1 MRSSRCTGR
10 RDRPRRL
17 QRRYAGQCPAALAPL
32 VAVRLAAV
40 SLLCAAGCAAL
51 PARAGESA
59 ARAPA
64 AIAAIADALADDPQA
79 VLRKALETLAR
90 DEHTLAPRERLD
102 AALRLAVAGG
112 ILDQFSH
119 TKRGLELG
127 LPLAEQLKDEDAQC
141 LLRLES
147 AKAAGADGGEQAAIA
162 PLRGAIAQAEA
173 AGKGWC
179 VAVTRQALGR
189 VYSHTGRPAESIAEL
204 LHVHQFHQQ
213 QADKAGIAGVLTDL
227 TGVYRG
233 QDDSPEALQRA
244 VQAGEAALALLDPA
258 RQRHLAATANHRLAG
273 AYESAGD
280 YERALSHVQVAMRIA
295 TDMGDLTGI
304 GRSTHLA
311 GRIETKAGRPARA
324 LVLAEQA
331 KQLFAAAAAYPMV
344 LQAGTLRAQALLA
357 LGRRAE
363 AAQELDDGEA
373 LRRRL
378 DIATY
383 DAGYHG
389 TLLVLYESLGDFE
402 SALRAAKALA
412 AAERRRGAEDS
423 RRTAAELQ
431 ERFEAQRR
439 AAENALLREQQR
451 AAESR
456 HAFLVVTLLISL
468 AGAGVMVAYL
478 VQLRLQRR
486 RLAELAGLDDLTGLP
501 NRRSIMELARRAR
514 KAMPATHEPLCVA
527 VMDID
532 HFKRVNDTHG
542 HEVGDRAL
550 QTFARVCQE
559 RLRGRDRV
567 GRLGGEEFLLVL
579 PGAHR
584 EDLPVVFGRLQAGL
598 RAAKVPGMPADA
610 RLTFSMG
617 CATLLPDED
626 IEPAIR
632 RADAGVYRAKALGRD
647 RLVIAEA
654 AG

>member
-1 MRSSRCTGR
+1 MRNRRCTGR
-10 RDRPRRL
+10 M
-17 QRRYAGQCPAALAPL
+17 AAAW
-32 VAVRLAAV
+32 
-40 SLLCAAGCAAL
+40 LLCAAGCAAA
-51 PARAGESA
+51 PVNAGEPA
-59 ARAPA
+59 AKAPA

-79 VLRKALETLAR
+79 VLRQGLEALAR
-90 DEHTLAPRERLD
+90 DERTQAPRERLD
-102 AALRLAVAGG
+102 ATLRVAAAGDE
-112 ILDQFSH
+112 LEQFAH

-141 LLRLES
+141 LLRLEA
-147 AKAAGADGGEQAAIA
+147 AKAVGIDGGEPAAVA
-162 PLRGAIAQAEA
+162 PLRSAIAQAEA

-179 VAVTRQALGR
+179 AAITRQALGR
-189 VYSHTGRPAESIAEL
+189 VYSHAGRHAESITEL
-204 LHVHQFHQQ
+204 LQVHRFHQQ
-213 QADKAGIAGVLTDL
+213 QADKTGMASALVDLTD
-227 TGVYRG
+227 VYRS
-233 QDDSPEALQRA
+233 QDDSVQSLLRA
-244 VQAGEAALALLDPA
+244 MQAGEAALALLAPA

-273 AYESAGD
+273 AYEGAGD
-280 YERALSHVQVAMRIA
+280 YERARTHVQVAMRIA
-295 TDMGDLTGI
+295 SDMGDLAGI
-304 GRSTHLA
+304 GRSTYLA
-311 GRIETKAGRPARA
+311 GRIETKAGRPALA
-324 LVLAEQA
+324 LALADQA
-331 KQLFAAAAAYPMV
+331 KQVFAAAAAYPMV
-344 LQAGTLRAQALLA
+344 LQAGALRAQALLA

-363 AAQELDDGEA
+363 AAQELDEGEA
-373 LRRRL
+373 LRRRM
-378 DIATY
+378 DIAPL

-389 TLLVLYESLGDFE
+389 SLLAVYESLGDFE

-412 AAERRRGAEDS
+412 AAEHRRVAEDS
-423 RRTAAELQ
+423 RKTAAELQ
-431 ERFEAQRR
+431 DRFEVQRK

-468 AGAGVMVAYL
+468 ACAGVMVAYL
-478 VQLRLQRR
+478 VQLRQQRR

-550 QTFARVCQE
+550 QTFARVCKE

-579 PGAHR
+579 PGARR
-584 EDLPVVFGRLQAGL
+584 EDLPAVFARLQAGL

-617 CATLLPDED
+617 CATLRPDED

-632 RADAGVYRAKALGRD
+632 RADEGVYRAKALGRD
-647 RLVIAEA
+647 RLVIAE
-654 AG
+654 GVG